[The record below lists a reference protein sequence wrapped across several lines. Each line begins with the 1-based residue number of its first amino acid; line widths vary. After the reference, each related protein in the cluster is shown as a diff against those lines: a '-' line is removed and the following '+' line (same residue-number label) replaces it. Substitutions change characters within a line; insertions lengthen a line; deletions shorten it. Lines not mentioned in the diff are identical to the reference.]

1 VSLGASAVFLFGG
14 RKRTDPVQRVPLCGG
29 DVVVWGGPARLYY
42 HGVAPVKADP
52 ETGGGRVNLTFR
64 KAG

>member
-1 VSLGASAVFLFGG
+1 
-14 RKRTDPVQRVPLCGG
+14 VPLYHG

-42 HGVAPVKADP
+42 HGVCPLSD
-52 ETGGGRVNLTFR
+52 GRHPLLGRRRLNFTFR